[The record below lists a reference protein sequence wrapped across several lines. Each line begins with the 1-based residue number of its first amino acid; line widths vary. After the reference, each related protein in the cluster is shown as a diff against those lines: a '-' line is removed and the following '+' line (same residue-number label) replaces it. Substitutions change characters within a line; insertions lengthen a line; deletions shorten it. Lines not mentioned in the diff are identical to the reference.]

1 MTEIRFY
8 HLRSRTAEQ
17 ALPEI
22 LQKALG
28 GGRRIVV
35 RCSNEQDV
43 AALNDYLWVFN
54 PDSFIPHGSAK
65 NGFAADQP
73 VWLTAGNDNPN
84 GADTLILTGG
94 ARNDGVETFKLC
106 CEMLDGRDEEAVSAA
121 RGRWKDYKEKGFTV
135 AYWQQNDKGG
145 WEQKA

>member
-17 ALPEI
+17 ALPGI
-22 LQKALG
+22 LQKTMDT
-28 GGRRIVV
+28 GRRVVV
-35 RCSNEQDV
+35 RCNNEQAV

-65 NGFAADQP
+65 NGYAANQP

-84 GADTLILTGG
+84 GADILILTGG
-94 ARNDGVETFKLC
+94 AGNDGVEKFGLC
-106 CEMLDGRDEEAVSAA
+106 CEMLDGRDEEAVTAA
-121 RGRWKDYKEKGFTV
+121 RARWKEYKEKGFAV

-145 WEQKA
+145 WEQKG